1 MINDELPQNH
11 RGFTLVEVLISVG
24 IMVAIGFAIANF
36 QTDLFSINTGVQNNL
51 SAQLEGRKILRT
63 VISELREASPS
74 SLGAFPLAQAGTS
87 TLTIYSNIDSDSY
100 KERIR
105 YFTVGNELRRGVLK
119 PSGNPLVY
127 NSANENVEVMIRNI
141 INGTSTPIFEYFDEN
156 YTGTT
161 TPLSQ
166 PVNVLSVRLV
176 RITVIVDKDANRP
189 PGAITITSQG
199 MLRNLKSNQ

>member
-63 VISELREASPS
+63 VISELREVSPS